1 MEILKIENISKSFGA
16 KVAVDDFSLT
26 VPEGSI
32 YGLIGP
38 NGAGKTTTIRMVMN
52 IIAPDQGRIEVMGE
66 TLNESS
72 KDRVGFLPE
81 ERGLYQ
87 KMVVKDV
94 LTYLG
99 QIKSMPKNEIENA
112 ISYWL
117 ERVKLEDCREKKVEE
132 LSKGMQQKLQFA
144 STLLHNPRLVILDE
158 PFSGLDPVNMEMI
171 KDIILEEKRKGITFI
186 FSTHVMEQAEKLCDK
201 ICLINKGRKV
211 LDGKLFDVKSRFGRN
226 TVVLEFD
233 GNSADLKDLPGVEKV
248 SDYNKYV
255 ELKLKDGASPQAVLE
270 ALVPKVRIN
279 RFEFVEPSLHDIF
292 VDVVGKDNLPP
303 EVLHE

>member
-1 MEILKIENISKSFGA
+1 MHILKIEEISKSFGS
-16 KVAVDDFSLT
+16 KQAVDHFSLD

-66 TLNESS
+66 TLNESV
-72 KDRVGFLPE
+72 KDRIGFLPE

-87 KMVVKDV
+87 KMLVRDV
-94 LTYLG
+94 LTFLG
-99 QIKSMPKNEIENA
+99 QIKSMPKADIQKSIER
-112 ISYWL
+112 WL
-117 ERVKLEDCREKKVEE
+117 QRVELAEYPEKRVEE

-144 STLLHNPRLVILDE
+144 STLLHNPHLVILDE
-158 PFSGLDPVNMEMI
+158 PFSGLDPVNMDLI
-171 KDIILEEKRKGITFI
+171 KDIILEEKRKGTTFI
-186 FSTHVMEQAEKLCDK
+186 FSTHVMEQAEKLCDN

-211 LDGKLFDVKSRFGRN
+211 LDGRLFDVKSRFGRN
-226 TVVLEFD
+226 TVEIEFD
-233 GNSADLKDLPGVEKV
+233 GDSAALRNLPGVDKI
-248 SDYNKYV
+248 SDYNRYV
-255 ELKLKDGASPQAVLE
+255 ELKLHEDASPQAVLE
-270 ALVPKVRIN
+270 ALVPLVQLN
-279 RFEFVEPSLHDIF
+279 RFEYVEPSLHDIF